1 MNSLVSAVASTS
13 AGAQGVSALSA
24 GALVEML
31 LWLAVVVAFILV
43 CAWAYRRLSG
53 GMLSVPGAIRVRS
66 VISVGNRERIALI
79 EVGDKQLLVGVCP
92 GQINTLHVFDE
103 PVLPAQGE
111 GEPGAFASKL
121 QSLLNKDV
129 NS

>member
-1 MNSLVSAVASTS
+1 MS
-13 AGAQGVSALSA
+13 AGAM
-24 GALVEML
+24 VEML

-53 GMLSVPGAIRVRS
+53 GMLSVSGAIRVRS

>member
-1 MNSLVSAVASTS
+1 MST
-13 AGAQGVSALSA
+13 GAM
-24 GALVEML
+24 VEML
-31 LWLAVVVAFILV
+31 LWLGVVVAFILV

-53 GMLSVPGAIRVRS
+53 GMMHTVGAIKVRS

-92 GQINTLHVFDE
+92 TQINTLHVFDE
-103 PVLPAQGE
+103 SVLLPQGDA
-111 GEPGAFASKL
+111 GSSAFASKL
-121 QSLLNKDV
+121 QSLLNKDA